1 GETVR
6 MNIRITF
13 SDEQGHA
20 HYFLE
25 SDSARLQ
32 GSRNTFGAILMVS
45 TLTPQ
50 QPTTDVPL
58 LFFGSLAWA
67 SETDGLTIPPQP
79 IRGGHSGLAVPI
91 TDAQMAAIE
100 NARNG
105 GDPWFSLRLR
115 VVAQNGKGEVRQYG
129 GLGGAESHPYS
140 VPVEVWHKALD
151 ACGFGRVRIIELPPP
166 PEANNDEWRAAADA
180 LVDASD
186 RLRRGDYPGSAT
198 SSRGALERI
207 VSAIEKPLGIAKP
220 KSRWGDRVEEVSAA
234 LKTRH
239 QSRGVD
245 AYNLNADVVKTLFGF
260 QSGATHRL
268 FATRENAE
276 YALTLTTALYS
287 YVARVPIPEGSDQL
301 DPTTPE

>member
-1 GETVR
+1 

-20 HYFLE
+20 HYFLD

-32 GSRNTFGAILMVS
+32 GSRNTFGAVLMVS
-45 TLTPQ
+45 TLTPHP
-50 QPTTDVPL
+50 QPTDDIPL

-67 SETDGLTIPPQP
+67 SETDGLPIPPQP

-91 TDAQMAAIE
+91 TDAQIAAIE
-100 NARNG
+100 NARSG
-105 GDPWFSLRLR
+105 GDPGFSLRLR
-115 VVAQNGKGEVRQYG
+115 LIAQNGKGEVRQYG
-129 GLGGAESHPYS
+129 GVGGADSQPYP

-151 ACGFGRVRIIELPPP
+151 ACGFGRIRIVELPPP
-166 PEANNDEWRAAADA
+166 PESANDDWRAAADA

-186 RLRRGDYPGSAT
+186 RLRRGDYAGSAT

-207 VSAIEKPLGIAKP
+207 VSAVENPLGIVKP
-220 KSRWGDRVEEVSAA
+220 KSRWADRVEEVSAA
-234 LKTRH
+234 LKARH
-239 QSRGVD
+239 LSRGID

-260 QSGATHRL
+260 QSGAKHRL

-287 YVARVPIPEGSDQL
+287 YVARVPIPEESDPV
-301 DPTTPE
+301 DSGAPE